1 MSNTSPRSTVKAA
14 APAPAQVLAA
24 QEAFRDND
32 ALLAALET
40 SVKGLDE
47 ERITERLHRDGANEV
62 SHEKPPHWSVQLLR
76 AFKNP
81 FIIVLLVL
89 AGVQLFTDGSDL
101 TGPIII
107 AVMVGISVLLSFTQ
121 EYRSSRAAEKLKA
134 MVRNTTAVT
143 RQASDGHSEQIEVPV
158 GELVVGDIVHLAAGD
173 MVPAD
178 LRLLTAK
185 DLFIS
190 QAILTGESL
199 PVEKVAPAQAHG
211 EATTNPLDLPTIC
224 YMGTNVISG
233 TASAVV
239 VATGPRSYLG
249 SLAHSMTGQRVQTSF
264 DRGVNSV
271 SWLLI
276 RFMAV
281 MEPIVFLINGLDKH
295 NWTEAFLF
303 ALSVAVGLTPEM
315 LPLIVTANLAKGAL
329 AMSKRKV
336 VVKQLNAI
344 QNFGAMDVLCTDK
357 TGTLTLDR
365 IVLEQHLDLDGE
377 ESDDALEYGYLNSR
391 FQTGLKN
398 LMDKA
403 VLEHRDLEH
412 SVAKWKVADEIPFD
426 FQRRR
431 MSVVLA
437 PTDTAADADEILI
450 CKGAVEE
457 MLSICTFAREG
468 GRDMPMTDHR
478 RDTIREMTHGLNE
491 DGLRVLVV
499 AIKHQRTP
507 GRAYGV
513 ADEQGLTAI
522 GCLAFLDPPKDTAHT
537 AIAALH
543 QHGVAVKVITGD
555 NEAVT
560 RKICREVGLDVEHSA
575 LGRDLEDLDGAAF
588 DTAVART
595 TVFAKMSPLQKARVV
610 ASLQRQGH
618 TVGFLGDG
626 INDAPALRAADVG
639 ISVDTA
645 TDIAK
650 ESADIILLEKNLM
663 VLEEGVLEGRVT
675 FGNIIKY
682 IKMTASSNFGN
693 VFSMLIASIFLPF
706 LPMLPLQILV
716 LNLLYDISQL
726 SIPFDRMDEEY
737 IRYPRK
743 WDAGDIGRFMAWI
756 GPTSSVFDITTFLL
770 LWFWFG
776 ANSVA
781 PAHQAF
787 FQSGWFV
794 ESLITQTLVVHMIR
808 TRRIPFLQSA
818 ASAPVLDP
826 DAQDSI
832 PAERGLGAG
841 ARAYRRDHR
850 DRHRDSLHG
859 ARPAPRHG
867 RTAAGILRLAGRDGG
882 RVLRAD
888 AGREDDLH
896 AQVRALVVASPARVG
911 WVEPAPF
918 AGETQHRR
926 SPCWGS
932 QRALIPT
939 YLLRVRRFLP

>member
-1 MSNTSPRSTVKAA
+1 MNKPSHAAPAGKASIKAA
-14 APAPAQVLAA
+14 AALQ
-24 QEAFRDND
+24 AFRPSDE
-32 ALLAALET
+32 LLAALDT
-40 SVKGLDE
+40 TPAGLDE
-47 ERITERLHRDGANEV
+47 EQIEERLHRDGANEV
-62 SHEKPPHWSVQLLR
+62 SHEKPPHWSLQLLR

-89 AGVQLFTDGSDL
+89 AGVELATDDSDI

-121 EYRSSRAAEKLKA
+121 EYRSSHAAEKLKA
-134 MVRNTTAVT
+134 MVRNTATVM
-143 RQASDGHSEQIEVPV
+143 RRASDGHSEQLEVPV
-158 GELVVGDIVHLAAGD
+158 AELVAGDIVHLGAGD

-199 PVEKVAPAQAHG
+199 PVEKSAPVRLQD
-211 EATTNPLDLPTIC
+211 EAAASPANPLDAPTVC

-233 TASAVV
+233 TATAVV
-239 VATGPRSYLG
+239 VATGARSYLG
-249 SLAHSMTGQRVQTSF
+249 SLAHSMSGQRVQTSF

-281 MEPIVFLINGLDKH
+281 MVPVVFLIQGFGKH
-295 NWTEAFLF
+295 DWLEAFLF

-315 LPLIVTANLAKGAL
+315 LPLIVTANLAKGAI

-336 VVKQLNAI
+336 VVKRLNAI

-357 TGTLTLDR
+357 TGTLTLDK
-365 IVLEQHLDLDGE
+365 IVLERHLDLDGE
-377 ESDDALEYGYLNSR
+377 ESDEALEYGYLNSR

-403 VLEHRDLEH
+403 VLEHRDLEEAAMRYR
-412 SVAKWKVADEIPFD
+412 VVDEIPFD

-431 MSVVLA
+431 MSVVV
-437 PTDTAADADEILI
+437 TDGGGEHLLI

-457 MLSICTFAREG
+457 MLGICAYARIGDVVE
-468 GRDMPMTDHR
+468 PMTDER
-478 RDTIREMTHGLNE
+478 RREIKAMTHHLNE

-499 AIKHQRTP
+499 AVRREQAQERP
-507 GRAYGV
+507 YSV
-513 ADEQGLTAI
+513 ADESGLVAV
-522 GCLAFLDPPKDTAHT
+522 GCLAFLDPPKDSAAT
-537 AIAALH
+537 AIRALNH
-543 QHGVAVKVITGD
+543 HGVEVKVITGD

-560 RKICREVGLDVEHSA
+560 RKICREVGLDVTHSVQGREIEELDDAA
-575 LGRDLEDLDGAAF
+575 L
-588 DTAVART
+588 DTLVARV

-610 ASLQRQGH
+610 RSLQRLGH

-626 INDAPALRAADVG
+626 INDAPALHDADVG

-663 VLEEGVLEGRVT
+663 VLEEGVIEGRVT

-693 VFSMLIASIFLPF
+693 VLSMLVASIFLPF
-706 LPMLPLQILV
+706 LPLLPVQILV

-737 IRYPRK
+737 LRKPRK
-743 WDAGDIGRFMAWI
+743 WDAGDIGRFMVWI
-756 GPTSSVFDITTFLL
+756 GPVSSIFDITTFAL
-770 LWFWFG
+770 LWYVFG
-776 ANSVA
+776 ANST
-781 PAHQAF
+781 AHQSF
-787 FQSGWFV
+787 FQSGWFI
-794 ESLITQTLVVHMIR
+794 ESLLTQTLIVHMIR
-808 TRRIPFLQSA
+808 TRRIPFLQSIA
-818 ASAPVLDP
+818 AAPVVALTT
-826 DAQDSI
+826 AI
-832 PAERGLGAG
+832 ILLGLLVPYTAIGAKIG
-841 ARAYRRDHR
+841 MVPLPGMFFAWIALTVLTYAVLTQLVKLFYMRRY
-850 DRHRDSLHG
+850 
-859 ARPAPRHG
+859 G
-867 RTAAGILRLAGRDGG
+867 RWL
-882 RVLRAD
+882 
-888 AGREDDLH
+888 
-896 AQVRALVVASPARVG
+896 
-911 WVEPAPF
+911 
-918 AGETQHRR
+918 
-926 SPCWGS
+926 
-932 QRALIPT
+932 
-939 YLLRVRRFLP
+939 

>member
-1 MSNTSPRSTVKAA
+1 MIKHSTQTVAGKASGKGA
-14 APAPAQVLAA
+14 GVRVAVAL
-24 QEAFRDND
+24 EAFRHNE
-32 ALLAALET
+32 ALFAALDT
-40 SVKGLDE
+40 NAAGLDAE
-47 ERITERLHRDGANEV
+47 QIAERLDRDGVNEV
-62 SHEKPPHWSVQLLR
+62 SHEKPPHWSHQLLR

-89 AGVQLFTDGSDL
+89 AVVQLATDGDDL
-101 TGPIII
+101 AGPIII

-121 EYRSSRAAEKLKA
+121 EFRSSKAAEKLKA
-134 MVRNTTAVT
+134 MVRNTATVT
-143 RQASDGHSEQIEVPV
+143 RRAEDGHSERIEVPV
-158 GELVVGDIVHLAAGD
+158 GELVAGDIVHLAAGD

-178 LRLLTAK
+178 LRLFSAK

-199 PVEKVAPAQAHG
+199 PVEKSAPTPAQVSEDGTHG
-211 EATTNPLDLPTIC
+211 ALDNPLDLPTVC
-224 YMGTNVISG
+224 YMGTNVVSG

-239 VATGPRSYLG
+239 VATGSRTYLG
-249 SLAHSMTGQRVQTSF
+249 SLAHTIVGQRVRTSF

-281 MEPIVFLINGLDKH
+281 MVPIVFLINGLDKH
-295 NWTEAFLF
+295 DWLQAFLF

-315 LPLIVTANLAKGAL
+315 LPLIVTANLGKGAL

-336 VVKQLNAI
+336 VVKRLNAI

-357 TGTLTLDR
+357 TGTLTLDK
-365 IVLEQHLDLDGE
+365 IVLERHLDLYGE
-377 ESDDALEYGYLNSR
+377 ESDEALEYGYLNSR

-403 VLEHRDLEH
+403 VLEHRDLET
-412 SVAKWKVADEIPFD
+412 VAQQYRIVDEIPFD

-431 MSVVLA
+431 MSVVVRHGEG
-437 PTDTAADADEILI
+437 DELLV

-457 MLSICTFAREG
+457 MLSICAYAKAGDEILPVTDEMRA
-468 GRDMPMTDHR
+468 DIKAMTR
-478 RDTIREMTHGLNE
+478 GLNE

-499 AIKHQRTP
+499 AVKHQP
-507 GRAYGV
+507 PAGRAYGV
-513 ADEQGLTAI
+513 ADESGLTAV
-522 GCLAFLDPPKDTAHT
+522 GCLAFLDPPKDSAAT

-543 QHGVAVKVITGD
+543 HHGVEVKVITGD

-560 RKICREVGLDVEHSA
+560 RKICREVGLDVQHSA
-575 LGRDLEDLDGAAF
+575 QGKHIEPLNDDELDAL
-588 DTAVART
+588 VKRT

-610 ASLQRQGH
+610 KSLQRQGH

-626 INDAPALRAADVG
+626 INDAPALREADVG

-663 VLEEGVLEGRVT
+663 VLEEGVIEGRIT

-693 VFSMLIASIFLPF
+693 MFSVLVASAFLPF

-726 SIPFDRMDEEY
+726 SIPFDRMDDDY
-737 IRYPRK
+737 LRKPRK
-743 WDAGDIGRFMAWI
+743 WDASDIGRFMVWI
-756 GPTSSVFDITTFLL
+756 GPVSSIFDITTFLL
-770 LWFWFG
+770 LWYLFG
-776 ANSVA
+776 ANSA
-781 PAHQAF
+781 AHQSF

-794 ESLITQTLVVHMIR
+794 ESLLTQTLIVHMIR
-808 TRRIPFLQSA
+808 TKRIPFLQSVA
-818 ASAPVLDP
+818 AAPVL
-826 DAQDSI
+826 
-832 PAERGLGAG
+832 GLTTAIIAIGLLVPYSSLGPKIGMVPLPPIYFAWI
-841 ARAYRRDHR
+841 ALTVLTYCVLTQLVKLLYIRRY
-850 DRHRDSLHG
+850 
-859 ARPAPRHG
+859 G
-867 RTAAGILRLAGRDGG
+867 RWL
-882 RVLRAD
+882 
-888 AGREDDLH
+888 
-896 AQVRALVVASPARVG
+896 
-911 WVEPAPF
+911 
-918 AGETQHRR
+918 
-926 SPCWGS
+926 
-932 QRALIPT
+932 
-939 YLLRVRRFLP
+939 